1 MKFKSDTP
9 QDRLEKSI
17 QMKRENARRAHLN
30 ETETFAYL
38 NKLVPLSGV
47 QAFVRNANGGK
58 GFKVSKPRS
67 S

>member
-17 QMKRENARRAHLN
+17 QMKRENARRAQLN
-30 ETETFAYL
+30 ETETFVYL
-38 NKLVPLSGV
+38 NKLVSLSNV

-58 GFKVSKPRS
+58 GFNASKS
-67 S
+67 HSA

>member
-17 QMKRENARRAHLN
+17 QMKQENARRAQLN
-30 ETETFAYL
+30 ETETFVYL
-38 NKLVPLSGV
+38 SKLVSLKNV

-58 GFKVSKPRS
+58 GFKASKS
-67 S
+67 HSA